1 MGAALVGDGPLG
13 VHLLTWLGGQSFILL
28 FLVVAAGYALGRVKI
43 KGIGLGT
50 TASSLVLA
58 LGVSLWGTSVG
69 AKIAVPPIASTI
81 FFNLFMFSVGM
92 KVGPQFLAGL
102 KHDAGKFMFFGL
114 AIPLLSAGLTLAM
127 RALVHLEPGMLPGL
141 LAGSTTASP
150 GLGAAEAAY
159 AAAGGAG
166 RAAALANLSTAF
178 AFSYCISMIGF
189 ILLMKLP
196 DMLGRDTPGAART
209 LEAKIHGGMS
219 SPLPGT
225 AAEFLGGPLP
235 VARRAYQIET
245 ARLVGHRLGE
255 LRRTYPLVAIDRV
268 LREGKLFD
276 PVDDVVLQAHDT
288 LALYGRVP
296 LLLVAAAAIGP
307 EVDVPGLCDIGSE
320 TVDVV
325 AQNKTGI
332 GRTLEDLA
340 GDIGHGLYLN
350 AMFRG
355 GHEIPHGPDTVV
367 RRGDVLRVTGA
378 KWRIKSLEATIGKV
392 IRPSVS
398 TDIVTLALGL
408 ALGSALGAVTI
419 PLGALRIAVGSAVG
433 LLLVGIVLSIL
444 RTRQPGL
451 GGPFPEPAR
460 QLLEDLGLN
469 IFIVVLG
476 LNAGPGV
483 AMAIAGGGLVE
494 IVVGSLVIGL
504 VPAVLCWLVG
514 AFLFKMNDALLLGA
528 IAGGRCNSAGM
539 RVAQEASQ
547 STVPA
552 ISYPV
557 TFAISNV
564 VLTVLSYVYALVG

>member
-1 MGAALVGDGPLG
+1 MTAIGGGPLG
-13 VHLLTWLGGQSFILL
+13 VNLLTWLGGQSFILL
-28 FLVVAAGYALGRVKI
+28 FLVVAAGYAFGRVKI

-50 TASSLVLA
+50 TASSLVIA
-58 LGVSLWGTSVG
+58 LGVSLWGASVG
-69 AKIAVPPIASTI
+69 AKIAVSPMASTI

-102 KHDAGKFMFFGL
+102 KHDAGKFIFFGL
-114 AIPLLSAGLTLAM
+114 AIPLLSAGLALAM
-127 RALVHLEPGMLPGL
+127 RALVHLQPGMLPGL

-150 GLGAAEAAY
+150 GLGGAEAAY
-159 AAAGGAG
+159 AAAGAG
-166 RAAALANLSTAF
+166 RADAIANLSTAF
-178 AFSYCISMIGF
+178 AFSYCISMIAF
-189 ILLMKLP
+189 IVFMKLP
-196 DMLGRDTPGAART
+196 DLLGRDTPGAARR
-209 LEAKIHGGMS
+209 LEAQIRGGMS

-225 AAEFLGGPLP
+225 ADEFLGGPLP
-235 VARRAYQIET
+235 VARRAYQIES

-255 LRRTYPLVAIDRV
+255 LRRTYPLIAIERV

-276 PVDDVVLQAHDT
+276 PVDDVVLQPHDT
-288 LALYGRVP
+288 LALYGRVT
-296 LLLVAAAAIGP
+296 LLLRAATAIGP

-320 TVDVV
+320 TADVV
-325 AQNKTGI
+325 AHNKTGI
-332 GRTLEDLA
+332 DRTLQDLA

-355 GHEIPHGPDTVV
+355 GQEIPHGPETVV

-378 KWRIKSLEATIGKV
+378 KWRINSLEATIGKV

-419 PLGALRIAVGSAVG
+419 PLGAVKVAVGSAVG
-433 LLLVGIVLSIL
+433 LLMVGILLSIL

-483 AMAIAGGGLVE
+483 AKAIAGGGLVE

-504 VPAVLCWLVG
+504 VPGVLCWLVG
-514 AFLFKMNDALLLGA
+514 AYVFKMNDALLLGA

-564 VLTVLSYVYALVG
+564 VLTVLSYVYALIG